1 MVKIIGVIPARFASS
16 RLPGKVLADIGGK
29 PLIQHTYEN
38 TLQSELIAQILVAV
52 DDPRVEEAVLAFG
65 GTPIMT
71 DPELP
76 SGSDRV
82 AATIRD
88 LDCDIV
94 INIQGDEPFLPV
106 HILDQAIQLL
116 IDDPELPVGTVCREI
131 FTEEEFNDPSVVKV
145 ALAPDGRGLYF
156 SRSLIPHPRRTE
168 NYHAYEHIG
177 VYVFRKEFL
186 LQFVEWESTPLE
198 KTESLEMLRILEH
211 GHLIKVAIA
220 ESEDYGFSIDT
231 PDDLEK
237 ARAYYAEKHPEV

>member
-1 MVKIIGVIPARFASS
+1 
-16 RLPGKVLADIGGK
+16 
-29 PLIQHTYEN
+29 
-38 TLQSELIAQILVAV
+38 
-52 DDPRVEEAVLAFG
+52 
-65 GTPIMT
+65 
-71 DPELP
+71 
-76 SGSDRV
+76 
-82 AATIRD
+82 